1 MGSREI
7 AVVVAGA
14 LVLAACS
21 GDDDVAAPPTTVAV
35 ADPATTAPPAT
46 IAATTAPPTTAAEPE
61 FAYRASIR
69 RTAHNIPHITA
80 DSYGSVGYG
89 YGYAFAEDH
98 LCSLADVIVQ
108 VRGEA
113 ASFFGA
119 GDDDRWVD
127 QDAVYRAMDLYRRAG
142 TDFDGADTQLQDMVR
157 GYAAGYNRYLA
168 DTGADAVPG
177 YCAGEPW
184 VRPIDEYDLVAYY
197 KALSWRA
204 SVDPLLDYIATAA
217 PPNAGGAGS
226 TSPTSAPAATT
237 STTVAAATT
246 ATPTTTAT
254 TTTIATRPNPSLPD
268 NTIDPGVNADRELDT
283 ALDATLDAALD
294 ALVPDADTLGSNA
307 WAVGPERT
315 ANGTTM
321 LVGNPHFPWEG
332 ALRFY
337 EVQLTIPGDLNVYG
351 VSLLG
356 TPAVNIGFTDGVA
369 WSHTVSAGKRFTV
382 YTLTLDPAD
391 PTRYVYGDE
400 TREMTSRTVTVDV
413 LGTNGRV
420 TPVER
425 TIWFSHYGPVLNF
438 PGVGWSDTQVLTVRD
453 ANADNDELIPQFAA
467 MNRAQSMDELIT
479 AHADNQGIPWVNTV
493 AASADGR
500 IWYADTSSSP
510 NLSDAAIAQW
520 EAAVA
525 EGGLVRIAL
534 DNGVIVL
541 DGSDPVN
548 EWVDAPG
555 ARDAGLVPFD
565 DMPQLER
572 DDYVFNAN
580 DPYWVANPA
589 ELLGGFSPVH
599 GLDDTPLSPR
609 TRMNARQ
616 LDSVTGDAG
625 DDGLFTREELRDSS
639 IGNRVFTAE
648 LLVDEV
654 VTRCRTEIDE
664 QAICDVLANWD
675 RRNDVDSV
683 GPALWRTFLDQFDF
697 ADVLDAGTLWKNP
710 FDPADPLATPSGLSD
725 SPAVVA
731 NLQAAADAL
740 RVNGFDIDTPLGDV
754 QYAVRGDVRVPIHG
768 GLGIEGIS
776 NVVAPGRNTTTTEPG
791 PGTAGATDVEW
802 PVANGTSFIYN
813 VEFTVD
819 GPVAE
824 AFLTYGESG
833 DPASPFFSDQTR
845 LFSAKQWRP
854 ILFTDDAIT
863 ADPDLREYE
872 IAE

>member
-1 MGSREI
+1 MGPRGI
-7 AVVVAGA
+7 AGFVAVAVVVS
-14 LVLAACS
+14 ACS
-21 GDDDVAAPPTTVAV
+21 GDDGDAAPSTTVAV
-35 ADPATTAPPAT
+35 AAVVTA
-46 IAATTAPPTTAAEPE
+46 AAPTTAATATTAAAPASTAAPE
-61 FAYRASIR
+61 LTYRATIR
-69 RTAHNIPHITA
+69 RTAHGIPHITA
-80 DSYGSVGYG
+80 DTYGSLGYG

-119 GDDDRWVD
+119 GEGDRWLN
-127 QDAVYRAMDLYRRAG
+127 QDAVYAAMRLYDRAG
-142 TDFDGADTQLQDMVR
+142 DEFDGADPELQDMIR
-157 GYAAGYNRYLA
+157 GYAAGYNRLLA

-204 SVDPLLDYIATAA
+204 SVDPLLGYIATAVPPTANGNEPA
-217 PPNAGGAGS
+217 PAS
-226 TSPTSAPAATT
+226 SAPA
-237 STTVAAATT
+237 
-246 ATPTTTAT
+246 PTAT
-254 TTTIATRPNPSLPD
+254 TTVAPATTTTLATATSTVATRPNPSLPD
-268 NTIDPGVNADRELDT
+268 NTIDPGVSADRVLDT
-283 ALDATLDAALD
+283 ALA
-294 ALVPDADTLGSNA
+294 ALVPDTETLGSNA
-307 WAVGPERT
+307 WAVGPDRT
-315 ANGTTM
+315 EDGTTM

-356 TPAVNIGFTDGVA
+356 SPAVNIGFTDGVA

-400 TREMTSRTVTVDV
+400 TRAMTSRDVTVDV
-413 LGTNGRV
+413 LSADGST

-438 PGVGWSDTQVLTVRD
+438 PGVGWSDTQVLTFRD

-467 MNRAQSMDELIT
+467 MNRARTMDELMA
-479 AHADNQGIPWVNTV
+479 AHADNQGIPWVNTI

-525 EGGLVRIAL
+525 EGGFAKVAF
-534 DNGVIVL
+534 DNGVILL

-548 EWVDAPG
+548 EWVDTPG
-555 ARDAGLVPFD
+555 ARDPGVVPFD

-572 DDYVFNAN
+572 SDFVFNAN
-580 DPYWVANPA
+580 DPYWLANPD
-589 ELLGGFSPVH
+589 EPLRDYSPVH
-599 GLDDTPLSPR
+599 GLAGTPLSPR

-616 LDSVTGDAG
+616 LDATTGDAG
-625 DDGLFTREELRDSS
+625 DDGLFSRDELRDSS
-639 IGNRVFTAE
+639 VGNRVLTAE
-648 LLVDEV
+648 LLVDDV
-654 VTRCRTEIDE
+654 VARCRREIDE

-675 RRNDVDSV
+675 RRNDVGSV
-683 GPALWRTFLDQFDF
+683 GPALWRTFLTQFEFRDL
-697 ADVLDAGTLWKNP
+697 LDAGPLWANA
-710 FDPADPLATPSGLSD
+710 FDAADPLATPNGLSD
-725 SPAVVA
+725 DPAVMV

-740 RVNGFDIDTPLGDV
+740 RASGFDIGTPLGDV
-754 QYAVRGDVRVPIHG
+754 QYALRGDDRVPLHG

-776 NVVAPGRNTTTTEPG
+776 NVVAPGANTTTTEAG
-791 PGTAGATDVEW
+791 PDTAGATRTEW

-813 VEFTVD
+813 IEFTAG

-824 AFLTYGESG
+824 AFLTYGQSG
-833 DPASPFFSDQTR
+833 DPASAFFSDQTE

-854 ILFTDDAIT
+854 ILFTDDAIEN
-863 ADPDLREYE
+863 DPDLREYA